1 LLCFARLCYAWLHY
15 AALGS
20 AWQCFAM
27 RCWPALCYASL
38 RPLALDLTCLH
49 CVAIIRPSM
58 LSLGL
63 LIYAMLGSDLCS
75 WVSFW
80 YVLLCSAL
88 LPCATS
94 HYTRCRVL
102 PNGARPHMLSEHWNF
117 VAMIIST
124 TLCVVLSICSSVRSY
139 ALPSLLYHF
148 HTLRCLVLF
157 RNRFRKIHHDDIRI
171 VLYFLAL

>member
-1 LLCFARLCYAWLHY
+1 
-15 AALGS
+15 
-20 AWQCFAM
+20 M

-49 CVAIIRPSM
+49 CVAIIRLSM

-80 YVLLCSAL
+80 YALLLCSAL
-88 LPCATS
+88 LPCATL

-102 PNGARPHMLSEHWNF
+102 PNGTRPHMLSEHWNF

-124 TLCVVLSICSSVRSY
+124 TLCVGLIYLFISPELCSPKFTLPFSY
-139 ALPSLLYHF
+139 TP
-148 HTLRCLVLF
+148 LF
-157 RNRFRKIHHDDIRI
+157 GI
-171 VLYFLAL
+171 VSQSFLKDTSR